1 MADIETIAISAGL
14 VGAFMTPAYIA
25 LFEIWR
31 NIGTFQRLCT
41 EVDTLRSD
49 VNDIKRIRQYM

>member
-1 MADIETIAISAGL
+1 MTDIETIAILAGL
-14 VGAFMTPAYIA
+14 ITPVYIA